1 MIRIMLGDVHK
12 IVRRGMRELLEDRE
26 EWRVCGEAAD
36 GTQAV
41 QIAEKLKPNIAVLD
55 LLMPAM
61 DGLDAIRRIRKVSP
75 DTEILIFT
83 MHTSEQ
89 LVRDAISAGA
99 RGFVLKCAEARN
111 LIRAVEALANH
122 RSCLYV

>member
-26 EWRVCGEAAD
+26 EWQVCGEAAD
-36 GTQAV
+36 GTQAI

-122 RSCLYV
+122 RFCLYV

>member
-1 MIRIMLGDVHK
+1 MIRIMLGDDHK
-12 IVRRGMRELLEDRE
+12 VVRRGMREMLEDRD

-36 GTQAV
+36 GAEAV
-41 QIAEKLKPNIAVLD
+41 EIAAKLKPNIAVLD

-61 DGLDAIRRIRKVSP
+61 NGLDTIRRIRKVSP

-89 LVRDAISAGA
+89 LVRDAISAGV

-111 LIRAVEALANH
+111 LIKAVESLVNH
-122 RSCLYV
+122 KSCLFI